1 MFSIMND
8 TYKAHTIYVYVSDKH
23 SSIFFISY
31 QIFSVTFVQNLII
44 ALGQKTWLCL
54 SLTLPLLSSSLFPSL
69 SLQSSG
75 TSVVVD
81 IAVMGEAH
89 GLISD
94 LLADPSLPPNTCSS
108 LKAVRNLLSTQIS
121 LQPVHRPRVPS
132 DTHICSDSEEGPEK
146 AERLAIPKVN
156 ARFSQKHES
165 KNMKRKKVGVEKG
178 LIAGPLVLL
187 LAAFSRT
194 AYSNYFTLDYQSVSI
209 KTQFSW
215 QLIGVTI
222 LPSLFSI
229 SRWLI
234 YHY

>member
-1 MFSIMND
+1 M
-8 TYKAHTIYVYVSDKH
+8 TDKH
-23 SSIFFISY
+23 YPLFFSGIEIKK
-31 QIFSVTFVQNLII
+31 IFSVTFVQCIII
-44 ALGQKTWLCL
+44 ASDQKNI
-54 SLTLPLLSSSLFPSL
+54 SSLL

-121 LQPVHRPRVPS
+121 LQPLHRPRVPA
-132 DTHICSDSEEGPEK
+132 DTHTCSDSEEGPEK

-156 ARFSQKHES
+156 ACLFVCFLKQTNE
-165 KNMKRKKVGVEKG
+165 VPVENR

-187 LAAFSRT
+187 LAAFLKT
-194 AYSNYFTLDYQSVSI
+194 AYPNYFTLDTDYQNVNI
-209 KTQFSW
+209 KTQ
-215 QLIGVTI
+215 
-222 LPSLFSI
+222 I
-229 SRWLI
+229 S
-234 YHY
+234 